1 MSIKRATAGGDPQGE
16 QLTIWT
22 LLERVSAAPL
32 DANIIE
38 LSNWIGALDLESAGD
53 ALVTWG
59 ESYRDRAIQLLDE
72 WQLKA
77 PLTPAELVEPPYE
90 RSMFDE
96 LVLGRMEWD
105 LGDLVETVEVDY
117 PTERQ
122 AAPAIVS
129 VTKDEA
135 LELASLKAALA
146 LAHTENVAQWGA
158 AISEQLERHQQAV
171 LCGRVSPPCN
181 CTSDA
186 SNGRFP
192 PVCVRQD
199 KRAVS
204 LLELH
209 KTVEM
214 PLVQVWLALLLNG
227 FEVEQRGEFY
237 DLDGIWVK
245 CK

>member
-1 MSIKRATAGGDPQGE
+1 MSIKRATQPDAQGE

-22 LLERVSAAPL
+22 LLERVVADPVAANTI
-32 DANIIE
+32 D
-38 LSNWIGALDLESAGD
+38 LSDWIGSLDLEPAGD
-53 ALVTWG
+53 ALVVWAS
-59 ESYRDRAIQLLDE
+59 SYRDRAIQLLDE

-77 PLTPAELVEPPYE
+77 PLVPAELVEPPYE

-129 VTKDEA
+129 VSKDKA
-135 LELASLKAALA
+135 IELAELQAALA

-158 AISEQLERHQQAV
+158 AISEQLEKCHSAV
-171 LCGRVSPPCN
+171 P
-181 CTSDA
+181 
-186 SNGRFP
+186 
-192 PVCVRQD
+192 
-199 KRAVS
+199 
-204 LLELH
+204 LLELQ
-209 KTVEM
+209 KAVEM